1 MGNSYTN
8 QPGLLPTTKDD
19 KYQAL
24 YQGLLNMGSNMG
36 GFSSS
41 PTGFMQQLGKGG
53 AALGQGYQ
61 GAIAKTKQDQLQE
74 MQAQSQQAQM
84 EAQMMKIE
92 QAKQAKLDD
101 ERQRKAGIDYQA
113 NMMGPQ
119 TAETQA
125 RYSADPFA
133 AMTQDISTRAS
144 FDAASLEHQRRL
156 EIEQAKDPAMDWALV
171 NGKPQLMP
179 KNAIMAQGLPKY
191 ERPRLKSPEEL
202 AQDVTVAEATAGSKP
217 LTDAQAKSG
226 TFALRMYGASDKL
239 RKSSAGP
246 DGKLGTPDD
255 YVPSRADTFS
265 FDLPGGNS
273 MVSPEYQQYR
283 QAQDDWLSANLRK
296 ESGAVIGVEEM
307 VEERKK
313 YFPQPGDG
321 AKTIKQKATSRR
333 TAEAAMKVSSG
344 RAYNLMEEELGGN
357 PYAGFEVVE

>member
-1 MGNSYTN
+1 MAKY
-8 QPGLLPTTKDD
+8 PGLLINQGDKD
-19 KYQAL
+19 QAL

-92 QAKQAKLDD
+92 KAKQAKLDD
-101 ERQRKAGIDYQA
+101 ERQRQAGIDYQA

-156 EIEQAKDPAMDWALV
+156 EIEQAKISGKDPAMDWALV

-202 AQDVTVAEATAGSKP
+202 AQDVTVAEATAGVKAA
-217 LTDAQAKSG
+217 D
-226 TFALRMYGASDKL
+226 R
-239 RKSSAGP
+239 RSS
-246 DGKLGTPDD
+246 
-255 YVPSRADTFS
+255 
-265 FDLPGGNS
+265 
-273 MVSPEYQQYR
+273 
-283 QAQDDWLSANLRK
+283 
-296 ESGAVIGVEEM
+296 
-307 VEERKK
+307 
-313 YFPQPGDG
+313 
-321 AKTIKQKATSRR
+321 
-333 TAEAAMKVSSG
+333 
-344 RAYNLMEEELGGN
+344 
-357 PYAGFEVVE
+357 